1 MGAVIAFTAAATEA
15 YALTLNGMDPLAA
28 GLLSVVTIAP
38 LAGGALYAMI
48 GPIGLVIGVLGSL
61 AGAVTGVML
70 AQEQMKQEAAT
81 AEFFDG
87 VGVPLSLS
95 LIHI

>member
-1 MGAVIAFTAAATEA
+1 MIKGLSGLSDIIGKGGLLGGFSKLKVGVMGAVIAFTAAATEA

-48 GPIGLVIGVLGSL
+48 GPIGL
-61 AGAVTGVML
+61 
-70 AQEQMKQEAAT
+70 
-81 AEFFDG
+81 
-87 VGVPLSLS
+87 
-95 LIHI
+95 